1 MNKQERIKTIQTIR
15 KRTKPARIL
24 SAVVTGGAFLAT
36 HFFDQSIWSILVL
49 LCALIISGVM
59 LSRESFEIS
68 RLSDSIRAK
77 RLIRL
82 SSIVSF
88 GIIALLLLLI
98 VTSELRG
105 DADMSLL
112 YVAGFML
119 LAIVIE
125 TVLEHRIRR
134 ADPEQPMS
142 KEYR

>member
-1 MNKQERIKTIQTIR
+1 MNKQEWIQTIQTIR

-24 SAVVTGGAFLAT
+24 SAVVTGGAFLAA
-36 HFFDQSIWSILVL
+36 HFFDRSIWSILIL
-49 LCALIISGVM
+49 ICALAVSSMM
-59 LSRESFEIS
+59 LGRESFEIS
-68 RLSDSIRAK
+68 RLSDSTRAK

-82 SSIVSF
+82 RSIMGF
-88 GIIALLLLLI
+88 GIISLMLLLI
-98 VTSELRG
+98 VTTELR
-105 DADMSLL
+105 DDTDISLL

>member
-1 MNKQERIKTIQTIR
+1 MNKQERIQTIQTIR
-15 KRTKPARIL
+15 KQMQPRRIL
-24 SAVVTGGAFLAT
+24 SVVFTSGAYSAT

-68 RLSDSIRAK
+68 RLSDSISAK

-119 LAIVIE
+119 LGIVIE
-125 TVLEHRIRR
+125 TVLDYRIRR

>member
-1 MNKQERIKTIQTIR
+1 MNKQERIQTIQTIR

-24 SAVVTGGAFLAT
+24 SAVVTGGAFLAA

-49 LCALIISGVM
+49 ICALAVSGMM
-59 LSRESFEIS
+59 LGRESFEIS
-68 RLSDSIRAK
+68 RLSDSTRAK

-82 SSIVSF
+82 RSIMGF
-88 GIIALLLLLI
+88 GIISLMLLLI
-98 VTSELRG
+98 ITAERRG

-119 LAIVIE
+119 LGIVIE
-125 TVLEHRIRR
+125 TVLDYRIRR
-134 ADPEQPMS
+134 ADPEQPLS

>member
-1 MNKQERIKTIQTIR
+1 MNKQEWIQTIQTIR

-24 SAVVTGGAFLAT
+24 SAVVTGGAFLAA
-36 HFFDQSIWSILVL
+36 HFFDRSIWSILIL
-49 LCALIISGVM
+49 ICALAVSGMM
-59 LSRESFEIS
+59 LGRESFEIS
-68 RLSDSIRAK
+68 RLSDSTRAK

-82 SSIVSF
+82 RSIMGF
-88 GIIALLLLLI
+88 GIISLMLLLI
-98 VTSELRG
+98 VTTELR
-105 DADMSLL
+105 DDTDISLL